1 MSSERKIFYLDDDK
15 EKPIIAGGVILYKIE
30 NDKIYLL
37 LIDSRGNYEDLGG
50 KSIDT
55 DESILDVVSREA
67 HEKSNYL
74 LDKDSIKKRLI
85 TAKSIYISQSKYV
98 VYIIDSN
105 DFESKLT
112 TKNFDEKEVHNNI
125 PRRIKWVPMEIF
137 MRPEIIKH
145 KVSARLKNKYFFD
158 ILKNIE
164 KDMLEWEIFS

>member
-1 MSSERKIFYLDDDK
+1 MSSERKTFYLDDDK
-15 EKPIIAGGVILYKIE
+15 EKPITAGGVVLYKIE

-55 DESILDVVSREA
+55 DESIFDIVSREA

-74 LDKDSIKKRLI
+74 LSKDSIKERLI

-98 VYIIDSN
+98 IYIIDAN
-105 DFESKLT
+105 HLESKLT
-112 TKNFDEKEVHNNI
+112 TKNFDEKEIHNNI
-125 PRRIKWVPMEIF
+125 PRRIKWVSMEIF

-145 KVSARLKNKYFFD
+145 KVSAKLKNKHFFD